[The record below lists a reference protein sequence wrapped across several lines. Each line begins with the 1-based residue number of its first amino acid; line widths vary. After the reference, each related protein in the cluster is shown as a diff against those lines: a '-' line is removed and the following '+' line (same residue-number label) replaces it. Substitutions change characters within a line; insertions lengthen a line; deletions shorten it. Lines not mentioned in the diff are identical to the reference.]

1 MVSAAWQ
8 SDSVIHTH
16 ILVVFQILFPYK
28 LSQHIE
34 WGEKKNGEHACCTFR
49 SLNWAQSS
57 WDFFTHLSSHFHKV
71 DFSQWYLA
79 NPLKCLG
86 NPRQELTLWAEGVE
100 LQQGGAGKK
109 ERKARPMKRLAL
121 GGENPAPFGRWW
133 SKAHFPDGNIFRPTA
148 SSTHMPFI
156 IAVRTLE
163 AA

>member
-1 MVSAAWQ
+1 MVSAVWQ

-16 ILVVFQILFPYK
+16 ILVVFQSLFPYK

-34 WGEKKNGEHACCTFR
+34 WGKKKNGEHACCTFR

-57 WDFFTHLSSHFHKV
+57 WDFFYPSLLS
-71 DFSQWYLA
+71 FSQGWLLPVVPSQPTEMSGQPTPGA
-79 NPLKCLG
+79 NAVG
-86 NPRQELTLWAEGVE
+86 R
-100 LQQGGAGKK
+100 GGGTAAR
-109 ERKARPMKRLAL
+109 RKARPTKRLAW